1 MKSGNIIAG
10 LDLGTTKVVALIAS
24 VEPDTHIIN
33 ILGIGTAP
41 SEGLKKGVVVN
52 IDKTVKSIQ
61 IAVEQAEL
69 QSGVSMQ
76 EAVVGIAGDHIQSFA
91 TRSIISIPHSSREI
105 AKTDVLRI
113 TEDAKNIK
121 LQADRKILHILP
133 QDYIIDGQD
142 GVTDPVGMSGVR
154 MEANIHVITALQTAM
169 QNVYKCVER
178 AGVQVKGVVLEPL
191 ASSSAV
197 LDDDEREVGVAL
209 IDIGGGTTDI
219 AIFHENVIRHTA
231 IIPVAGN
238 QVTEDIAIGLGIL
251 NNTAEKIKKEYGHA
265 TVESILHD
273 ECFMIPGISGRSP
286 LEIEKNLLA
295 RIIGPRM
302 EEIFESCFEE
312 LRKSGY
318 INRLPAGIVL
328 TGGSALL
335 RGSEDLAMRIFGMP
349 VKLGLPS
356 GHSYR
361 GLAQEIENPIY
372 STAVGLVLHSLS
384 MDEDNNSHSY
394 DTIQEE
400 PIKQQ
405 IVENDSTSSP
415 KKSML
420 KSLIKFF
427 DEL

>member
-1 MKSGNIIAG
+1 
-10 LDLGTTKVVALIAS
+10 
-24 VEPDTHIIN
+24 
-33 ILGIGTAP
+33 
-41 SEGLKKGVVVN
+41 
-52 IDKTVKSIQ
+52 
-61 IAVEQAEL
+61 
-69 QSGVSMQ
+69 
-76 EAVVGIAGDHIQSFA
+76 
-91 TRSIISIPHSSREI
+91 
-105 AKTDVLRI
+105 
-113 TEDAKNIK
+113 
-121 LQADRKILHILP
+121 
-133 QDYIIDGQD
+133 
-142 GVTDPVGMSGVR
+142 

-238 QVTEDIAIGLGIL
+238 KVTEDIAIGLGIL
-251 NNTAEKIKKEYGHA
+251 NNTAENIKKEYGHA

-302 EEIFESCFEE
+302 EEIFECCFEE
-312 LRKSGY
+312 FRKSGY

-356 GHSYR
+356 GHLYR

-384 MDEDNNSHSY
+384 MDADNNSKSY

-400 PIKQQ
+400 STIQQ
-405 IVENDSTSSP
+405 IVENENPSSP
-415 KKSML
+415 KNRC
-420 KSLIKFF
+420 
-427 DEL
+427 